1 MIKFPS
7 IEQYRNVIREVKT
20 NHDFQGKDESEQPI
34 YQHISPYPI
43 LDFVG
48 TVKLHG
54 TNASVVKYK
63 DRVEFQSRER
73 VLSLQQDNYQFA
85 LSMANKDL
93 DFLFEDIVFN
103 EYIAVFGEWI
113 GQGVQSGVAV
123 SNLSKTFVIF
133 AYKVDDVW
141 VDIQRSDFSQN
152 IYHIEN
158 FPTWNLEIDFNSPE
172 SVQNRLV
179 ELTEQVEK
187 ECPVGK
193 HFGFS
198 GVGEGIVWTTSDR
211 RYCFK
216 VKGEKHSSTKVKTL
230 ASVDTE
236 LIESMNEF
244 VDNVLTESRLKQG
257 IEKLKEMG
265 LEVSQKSTGEYLRW
279 IIGDVVKEEQ
289 DTIIANQFDLKKLNP
304 LLSNK
309 ARVWFFNNF

>member
-7 IEQYRNVIREVKT
+7 IEQYRNIIREVKT
-20 NHDFQGKDESEQPI
+20 NHDYQGKDESGQPV
-34 YQHISPYPI
+34 YQHLSPYPV

-54 TNASVVKYK
+54 TNSSVVKYK

-73 VLSLQQDNYQFA
+73 VLSLQQDNYQFM
-85 LSMANKDL
+85 LSMSNKNL
-93 DFLFEDIVFN
+93 DFLFEGIEFN
-103 EYIAVFGEWI
+103 EHIAVFGEWI
-113 GQGVQSGVAV
+113 GQGIQSGVAV
-123 SNLSKTFVIF
+123 SNLPKTFVVF
-133 AYKVDDVW
+133 AYMIDDVW
-141 VDIQRSDFSQN
+141 VDIQRFDFSQN

-158 FPTWNLEIDFNSPE
+158 FPTWTLEIDFNSPE
-172 SVQNRLV
+172 SIQNRLV

-198 GVGEGIVWTTSDR
+198 GTGEGIVWTTSDR

-216 VKGEKHSSTKVKTL
+216 VKGEKHSATKVKTL
-230 ASVDTE
+230 AAVDTE
-236 LIESMNEF
+236 LINSMNEF
-244 VDNVLTESRLKQG
+244 VDNVLTEERLKQG
-257 IEKLKEMG
+257 VEKLKEMG

-279 IIGDVVKEEQ
+279 IIGDILKEEQ
-289 DTIIANQFDLKKLNP
+289 DTIITNQFDIKKLNP

>member
-7 IEQYRNVIREVKT
+7 IEQYRNIIREVKT
-20 NHDFQGKDESEQPI
+20 NHDFQGKDELEQPI
-34 YQHISPYPI
+34 YQHLSPYPV

-54 TNASVVKYK
+54 TNASIVKYK
-63 DRVEFQSRER
+63 DRVEYQSRER

-85 LSMANKDL
+85 LSMSNKDL
-93 DFLFEDIVFN
+93 SFLFENIVFS

-141 VDIQRSDFSQN
+141 MDIQRSDFNQN

-193 HFGFS
+193 HFGIP
-198 GVGEGIVWTTSDR
+198 GVGEGIVWATSDR

-257 IEKLKEMG
+257 IEKLKEMQ
-265 LEVSQKSTGEYLRW
+265 LEVSQKSTREYLKW
-279 IIGDVVKEEQ
+279 IIGDIIKEEQ

>member
-7 IEQYRNVIREVKT
+7 IEQYRNIIREVKT
-20 NHDFQGKDESEQPI
+20 NHDYQGKDESGQPI
-34 YQHISPYPI
+34 YQHLSPYPV

-54 TNASVVKYK
+54 TNSSVVKYK
-63 DRVEFQSRER
+63 DKIEFQSRER
-73 VLSLQQDNYQFA
+73 VLNLQQDNYQFM
-85 LSMANKDL
+85 LSMSNKSL
-93 DFLFEDIVFN
+93 DFLFENIDFN
-103 EYIAVFGEWI
+103 EHIAVFGEWV
-113 GQGVQSGVAV
+113 GQGIQSGVAV
-123 SNLSKTFVIF
+123 SNLPKTFVIF
-133 AYKVDDVW
+133 AYNIDGVW
-141 VDIQRSDFSQN
+141 ADIQRSDFSQN

-172 SVQNRLV
+172 SSQNRLV

-193 HFGFS
+193 HFGFL
-198 GVGEGIVWTTSDR
+198 GTGEGIVWTTPDR

-216 VKGEKHSSTKVKTL
+216 VKGEKHSVTKVKTL
-230 ASVDTE
+230 AAVDTE
-236 LIESMNEF
+236 LVESMNEF
-244 VDNVLTESRLKQG
+244 VDNVLTESRLRQG

-279 IIGDVVKEEQ
+279 IIGDILKEEQ
-289 DTIIANQFDLKKLNP
+289 DTIITNQFDLKKLNP
-304 LLSNK
+304 LISNK

>member
-7 IEQYRNVIREVKT
+7 IEQYRNTIREVKS
-20 NHDFQGKDESEQPI
+20 NHDYQGKDELEQPI
-34 YQHISPYPI
+34 YQHLSPYPV

-54 TNASVVKYK
+54 TNSSVVKYK
-63 DRVEFQSRER
+63 DKVEFQSRER
-73 VLSLQQDNYQFA
+73 VLSLQQDNYQFM
-85 LSMANKDL
+85 LSMSNKNL
-93 DFLFEDIVFN
+93 NFLFENIEFN
-103 EYIAVFGEWI
+103 EYIAVFGEWV
-113 GQGVQSGVAV
+113 GQGIQSGVAV
-123 SNLSKTFVIF
+123 SNLPKTFVIF
-133 AYKVDDVW
+133 AYKVDDIW
-141 VDIQRSDFSQN
+141 LNIQRSDFSQN

-179 ELTEQVEK
+179 ELTEEVEK

-198 GVGEGIVWTTSDR
+198 GIGEGIVWTTSDR
-211 RYCFK
+211 RYSFK
-216 VKGEKHSSTKVKTL
+216 IKGEKHSATKVKTL
-230 ASVDTE
+230 AAIDTE
-236 LIESMNEF
+236 LIKSMNEF

-265 LEVSQKSTGEYLRW
+265 LEVSQKSTGDYLRW
-279 IIGDVVKEEQ
+279 IIGDVIKEEQ
-289 DTIIANQFDLKKLNP
+289 DTIIANQFDIKKLNP
-304 LLSNK
+304 MLSNK

>member
-20 NHDFQGKDESEQPI
+20 NHDYQGKDESEQPI
-34 YQHISPYPI
+34 YQHLSPYPV

-85 LSMANKDL
+85 LSMSNKDL
-93 DFLFEDIVFN
+93 GFLFEDIVFN

-158 FPTWNLEIDFNSPE
+158 FSTWNLEIDFNSPE

-244 VDNVLTESRLKQG
+244 VNNVLTESRLKQG
-257 IEKLKEMG
+257 IDKLTEMG

-289 DTIIANQFDLKKLNP
+289 DTIITNQFDLKKLNP

>member
-20 NHDFQGKDESEQPI
+20 NHDYQGKDESEQPI
-34 YQHISPYPI
+34 YQHLSPYPV

-63 DRVEFQSRER
+63 DKVEFQSRER

-85 LSMANKDL
+85 LSMSNKDL
-93 DFLFEDIVFN
+93 SFLFDDIQFN

-123 SNLSKTFVIF
+123 SNLPKTFVIF
-133 AYKVDDVW
+133 AYKVDDAW

-236 LIESMNEF
+236 LIGSMNEF

-257 IEKLKEMG
+257 IDKLTEMG

-289 DTIIANQFDLKKLNP
+289 DTIITNQFDLKKLNP

>member
-7 IEQYRNVIREVKT
+7 IEQYRNIIREVKT
-20 NHDFQGKDESEQPI
+20 NHDYQGKDENDQPI
-34 YQHISPYPI
+34 YQHLSPYPV

-54 TNASVVKYK
+54 TNSSVVKYK
-63 DRVEFQSRER
+63 DRLEFQSRER
-73 VLSLQQDNYQFA
+73 VLSLQQDNYQFM
-85 LSMANKDL
+85 LSMSNKSL
-93 DFLFEDIVFN
+93 DFLFEDIEFN
-103 EYIAVFGEWI
+103 EHIAVFGEWI
-113 GQGVQSGVAV
+113 GQGIQSGVAV
-123 SNLSKTFVIF
+123 SNLPKTFVIF

-141 VDIQRSDFSQN
+141 VNIQRSDFSQN

-172 SVQNRLV
+172 SIQNKLV
-179 ELTEQVEK
+179 KLTEQVEK

-193 HFGFS
+193 HFGFL
-198 GVGEGIVWTTSDR
+198 GVGEGIVWNTSDR

-216 VKGEKHSSTKVKTL
+216 VKGEKHSATKVKTL
-230 ASVDTE
+230 AAVDTE
-236 LIESMNEF
+236 LVESMNEF

-279 IIGDVVKEEQ
+279 IIGDIVKEEQ
-289 DTIIANQFDLKKLNP
+289 DTIVTNQFDPKKLNP

-309 ARVWFFNNF
+309 ARVWFFNNL

>member
-20 NHDFQGKDESEQPI
+20 NHDFQGKDELEQPI
-34 YQHISPYPI
+34 YQHLSPYPV

-85 LSMANKDL
+85 LSMSNKDL
-93 DFLFEDIVFN
+93 GFLFEDIKYN

-113 GQGVQSGVAV
+113 GQGVQSGIAV
-123 SNLSKTFVIF
+123 SNLLKTFVIL

-141 VDIQRSDFSQN
+141 MHIQRSDFSQN
-152 IYHIEN
+152 IYHIKN

-198 GVGEGIVWTTSDR
+198 GIGEGIVWATPDR

-289 DTIIANQFDLKKLNP
+289 DTIIKNQFDLKKLNP

>member
-7 IEQYRNVIREVKT
+7 IEQFRNVIREVKT
-20 NHDFQGKDESEQPI
+20 NHDYRGKDESGQPI
-34 YQHISPYPI
+34 YQHLSLYPI
-43 LDFVG
+43 IEFEG

-54 TNASVVKYK
+54 TNSSVVKYK
-63 DRVEFQSRER
+63 DKIEFQSRER
-73 VLSLQQDNYQFA
+73 VLSLQSDNYQFM
-85 LSMANKDL
+85 LNMLNKNL
-93 DFLFEDIVFN
+93 DFLFEGIEFN
-103 EYIAVFGEWI
+103 EHVAVFGEWI
-113 GQGVQSGVAV
+113 GQGIQSGVAV
-123 SNLSKTFVIF
+123 SNLPKTFVIF
-133 AYKVDDVW
+133 AYMIDGDW
-141 VDIQRSDFSQN
+141 INIQKSDASQG
-152 IYHIEN
+152 IYHINE
-158 FPTWNLEIDFNSPE
+158 FPTWNIEIDFNSPE
-172 SVQNRLV
+172 SVQNHLV
-179 ELTEQVEK
+179 EIIEQVEK

-198 GVGEGIVWTTSDR
+198 GTGEGVVWTTLDR

-216 VKGEKHSSTKVKTL
+216 VKGEKHSVTKVKTL
-230 ASVDTE
+230 AAVDTE

-289 DTIIANQFDLKKLNP
+289 DTIITNQFDLKKLNP